1 MNIKYHKTIFLLFT
15 IVLCFLTATSTGC
28 KKNKLPTPIIID
40 TTKDSD
46 FIKQNIL
53 ILLAD
58 DMGYEIP
65 TCNGGNSYSTPNINN
80 LAKTGR
86 RFTHCYSAPIC
97 SPSRFMLF
105 TGKYNFRNY
114 FLWGKMDRSNKTFA
128 NMLHDA
134 GYITGYA
141 GKWQLDGG
149 DTSIHNFGWDTY
161 SVWLPYYVDRED
173 EYGIRYKGAQI
184 YQSGAYLPTSQT
196 ANNFSED
203 EFTNFILS
211 FIDSAS
217 ATSKPFLAFYSM
229 MLPHTPFGPTP
240 DDAEYANWDFANG
253 KSNTKY
259 FANMVKY
266 EDKKIGEIIDHL
278 KQKNLLKNTIIIF
291 SGDNGTSSNITSSFN
306 DFNVTGGKSYTTE
319 PGTNVPLIVSW
330 QGKILANTTSNAII
344 DFTDF
349 LPTLADVA
357 QVAKPAN
364 YGILDGQSFY
374 RALLNNGDTSIRN
387 SLFDSYALN
396 RYETEPY
403 YTKWVQNASY
413 KLYDSGTF
421 IQSKQFIKLEQCKP
435 DSTPLIDSEL
445 TPDEQILKANFQQTL
460 KQYK

>member
-1 MNIKYHKTIFLLFT
+1 MKHKNILFPYLPIFIFFISAL
-15 IVLCFLTATSTGC
+15 TGC
-28 KKNKLPTPIIID
+28 GKNKTPPYIPPVD
-40 TTKDSD
+40 TTRGND
-46 FIKQNIL
+46 FTKQNIL

-58 DMGYEIP
+58 DFGYEVP
-65 TCNGGNSYSTPNINN
+65 TCNGGESYSTPAIDN

-86 RFTHCYSAPIC
+86 RFTQCHSAPIC

-149 DTSIHNFGWDTY
+149 DTSIHNFGWDKY
-161 SVWLPYYVDRED
+161 SIWLPYYVDREE

-184 YQSGAYLPTSQT
+184 YQGGAYLPASQT
-196 ANNFSED
+196 DNKFSED
-203 EFTNFILS
+203 EFTDYILS

-217 ATSKPFLAFYSM
+217 STNKPFLAFYSM
-229 MLPHTPFGPTP
+229 MLPHTPFSPTP
-240 DDAEYANWDFANG
+240 DDAEYATWDFVNG

-266 EDKKIGEIIDHL
+266 EDKKIGQIIDHL
-278 KQKNLLKNTIIIF
+278 RQKDLLKNTLIIF
-291 SGDNGTSSNITSSFN
+291 SGDNGTSSNITSRFN
-306 DFNVTGGKSYTTE
+306 GFDVTGGKSYTTE
-319 PGTNVPLIVSW
+319 PGTNVPLIAVW
-330 QGKILANTTSNAII
+330 QGKILANTISNTII

-357 QVAKPAN
+357 EISNPAN

-374 RALLNNGDTSIRN
+374 RALLSNGDTSIRN

-403 YTKWVQNASY
+403 YTRWVQNDFY
-413 KLYDSGTF
+413 KLYDSGAF
-421 IQSKQFIKLEQCKP
+421 VQSKQFIKLEQCKP
-435 DSTPLIDSEL
+435 DGTPLVDANL
-445 TPDEQILKANFQQTL
+445 TAEEQAVKASFEQTL
-460 KQYK
+460 KQYR